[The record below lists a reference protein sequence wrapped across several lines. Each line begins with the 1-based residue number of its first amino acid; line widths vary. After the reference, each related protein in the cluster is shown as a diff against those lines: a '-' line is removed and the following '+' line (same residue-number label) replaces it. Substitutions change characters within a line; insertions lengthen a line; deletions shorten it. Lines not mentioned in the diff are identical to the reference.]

1 MEPIKI
7 SKREKLRRKCEQIA
21 MSSGQLTE
29 EEAIAV
35 LVDLQ
40 RRNRKLI
47 RKASRRRQRRV

>member
-29 EEAIAV
+29 KEAIAV